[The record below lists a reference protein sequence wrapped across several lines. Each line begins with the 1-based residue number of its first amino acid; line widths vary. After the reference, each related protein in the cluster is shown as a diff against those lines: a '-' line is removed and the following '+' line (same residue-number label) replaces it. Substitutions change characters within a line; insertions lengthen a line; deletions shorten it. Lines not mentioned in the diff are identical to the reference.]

1 MLLTTLQAMFDSV
14 FSRDRLLARA
24 RETGACQRLRLI
36 HPADFV
42 LSLVACALG
51 DETRSVATARRLFYE
66 ISDFMPEESSFFD
79 RFTDETVVLL
89 RDLFQQALASATVEQ
104 RASLAELFSGTDIL
118 DILAIDASQVGL
130 PAGAKEDYPATMDDR
145 GGLKLTCTLSV
156 LFQRIRDIVV
166 TDARQHD
173 SKVMRLP
180 RDLKGQLLL
189 LDQGYGKVRR
199 FWTIDQQ
206 GGSFISPLRQ
216 DWVGPIKAIRS
227 GMGQR
232 NVGKPLDDKRPYR
245 GDVDL
250 DVDFRLTK
258 ARSVTLRVVVVTGYS
273 RQPDGSVN
281 MVDLWLLTNLSP
293 EQFSPDD
300 VATLYRM
307 RWEIEQLFRVLK
319 TVGRLDQLHSS
330 KPQVFLSFLYATLL
344 GVVLAHDV
352 CAQMRR
358 AKPEIE
364 PSIHRV
370 TALVLGALPRILR
383 SLGTERQDKVL
394 VSFERALW
402 REGVNPNP
410 GRLYASTLYPREIQ
424 ARRAA

>member
-1 MLLTTLQAMFDSV
+1 MLNITLKTMFDSV
-14 FSRDRLLARA
+14 FSRDSLLALA
-24 RETGACQRLRLI
+24 RQTGACQRLRLI

-42 LSLVACALG
+42 LSLVSCALG

-89 RDLFQQALASATVEQ
+89 RELFQRAMAAATVEQ
-104 RASLAELFSGTDIL
+104 RITMAELFCGTDIL
-118 DILAIDASQVGL
+118 DILAIDACQVGL
-130 PAGAKEDYPATMDDR
+130 PAGAKDAFPATMDDR

-189 LDQGYGKVRR
+189 LDQGYAKVRR
-199 FWTIDQQ
+199 FWTIDRQ
-206 GGSFISPLRQ
+206 GGSFITPLRQ
-216 DWVGPIKAIRS
+216 DWIGPIVAIRC

-232 NVGKPLDDKRPYR
+232 NVGKPLDDERPYR
-245 GDVDL
+245 GDVDV
-250 DVDFRLTK
+250 DVSFRLTK

-293 EQFSPDD
+293 EKFSPAD
-300 VATLYRM
+300 VATLYRL
-307 RWEIEQLFRVLK
+307 RREIETDQPCCLHKSNIFRVGDSQVPRPGSRHGSERRESLQFLL
-319 TVGRLDQLHSS
+319 VSLDQ
-330 KPQVFLSFLYATLL
+330 PRTT
-344 GVVLAHDV
+344 GVISASIKQALA
-352 CAQMRR
+352 
-358 AKPEIE
+358 
-364 PSIHRV
+364 
-370 TALVLGALPRILR
+370 
-383 SLGTERQDKVL
+383 
-394 VSFERALW
+394 
-402 REGVNPNP
+402 
-410 GRLYASTLYPREIQ
+410 
-424 ARRAA
+424 